1 RRVRALFQRDKV
13 AAEVDEELRF
23 HLAMREEANA
33 HEGMAAEEAHADARR
48 RFGNATLLKER
59 TREVDVFMFL
69 ESVMQDLGF
78 GLRML
83 RRNPG
88 FSILAILCL
97 TLGIGANAAVFSW
110 IEGVMLRPYPA
121 VQDEDSLYVIAG
133 TAPEATKGTDIS
145 WPDFKDLER
154 NATTIQAFIADR
166 IKGAVIGLVDQ
177 KGERAPGSLVSSNYF
192 DALGVK
198 PILGRGFQPGEDI
211 GRNAHPVVVIS
222 YQLWQR
228 KFASDPSAVGRTIR
242 LNGVLHTVV

>member
-1 RRVRALFQRDKV
+1 MGWFQRARNSWSDGDGSFDEEAQFHLDQRTAEFMREGMTEDEARRKARERFGSVALANDRSSDANRVRWMDDF
-13 AAEVDEELRF
+13 
-23 HLAMREEANA
+23 
-33 HEGMAAEEAHADARR
+33 RR
-48 RFGNATLLKER
+48 
-59 TREVDVFMFL
+59 
-69 ESVMQDLGF
+69 DLGY

-88 FSILAILCL
+88 FSVLAVLCH

-154 NATTIQAFIADR
+154 DATTIQAFIADR
-166 IKGAVIGLVDQ
+166 INGAVIGLLDA
-177 KGERAPGSLVSSNYF
+177 KGERAPGSLVSANYF

-198 PILGRGFQPGEDI
+198 PILGRGFQPGDDV
-211 GRNAHPVVVIS
+211 GRNAHPIVVIS
-222 YQLWQR
+222 YKLWQR
-228 KFASDPSAVGRTIR
+228 KFSGNPSAVGSTI
-242 LNGVLHTVV
+242 